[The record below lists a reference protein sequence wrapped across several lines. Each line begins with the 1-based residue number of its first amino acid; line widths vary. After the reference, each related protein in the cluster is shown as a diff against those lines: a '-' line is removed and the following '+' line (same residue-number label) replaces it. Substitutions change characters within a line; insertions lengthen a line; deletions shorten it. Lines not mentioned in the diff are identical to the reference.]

1 MKIERVDDN
10 TVKCFLSNEEL
21 EEYEIDYKDF
31 VMRSEKAKE
40 IVQEIIAQAREEVG
54 YNPSGFAFDLQIM
67 MVPDQGLILVFS
79 DKTPDLRDGEQLMEC
94 LKEMKRILQGSKPG
108 ESSPEDAAKQEQ
120 ASQNSKV
127 NKPQKAAQT
136 KLPQPEY
143 AIFSFH
149 TIRALMDYAAVL
161 PTSLRVDSELHQMD
175 GVYYLY
181 VNKGKAS
188 YQRFSKACVQAL
200 EFGTLYSAE
209 ETALVRIKEHGEC
222 LISEKAIK
230 KLRG

>member
-1 MKIERVDDN
+1 M
-10 TVKCFLSNEEL
+10 

-108 ESSPEDAAKQEQ
+108 ESNPEDAAKQEQ

-143 AIFSFH
+143 AIFSFP